1 MFRWLPS
8 FRLRRLWPLLLLA
21 AVSAGASAGIGH
33 FRAGTDRAR
42 AAEYTLLAVRADVF
56 AAEAGAGRDA
66 AGDGTGSRR
75 FLAELGV
82 ATAELRQLERSD
94 PATAASVG
102 SLLRGIEVYRRE
114 ALRRWAAARRG
125 QVELAART
133 GRRGVVPALTSLER
147 TSESAVRASDRRRAE
162 SEARAVLG
170 VRAIVFSVALVMLL
184 ALSLY
189 GRARRSAERSQL
201 EQELLRKQVAM
212 RGYEAEHDDLTGLL
226 NRRGFFSVLRRELGT
241 PEAQA
246 PAVLLLDLDGFKEV
260 NDTLG
265 HGAGDALLVE
275 IGARLRKVVGEG
287 DVLARVGGDEFAIV
301 ASGGEALEH
310 AQQIARRIDPAFG
323 LPFEIAGL
331 ALRIRASVG
340 IADGRG
346 QPLSAD
352 ELLRRADVAMYQA
365 KATQEN
371 VAVYATAED
380 PRSNERLRLVSELER
395 ALDGDE
401 LVVHYQPQAHLGDG
415 AISGV
420 EALVRWQHPQRGLL
434 SPAAFIPA
442 TERSGLIRRLT
453 LEVLGRAL
461 RQQAAWRAEGLDLP
475 VAVNLSIANLLDDD
489 LPEDVDALL
498 REHGTRPE
506 QLRLEITE
514 SYLVTDATRVHRN
527 LMQICRRGI
536 HLALD
541 DFGTGYSSLTHLRQ
555 LPIEELKIDRSFIRG
570 LGRDSQDAAI
580 VRAMVDLAH
589 SLELSVVAE
598 GVETRAVWNQLRDL
612 GCDRAQG
619 YHLASPLPAA
629 RLTGWLVDYMRA
641 PVYALRAG

>member
-1 MFRWLPS
+1 MLRLLPS
-8 FRLRRLWPLLLLA
+8 LRLRRLWPLLLLA

-42 AAEYTLLAVRADVF
+42 AAEYTLLVVRADVF
-56 AAEAGAGRDA
+56 AAEASAGRDA
-66 AGDGTGSRR
+66 SGGTESRR

-82 ATAELRQLERSD
+82 ATTKLRLLERSD
-94 PATAASVG
+94 PATAPSVG
-102 SLLRGIEVYRRE
+102 LLLTGIEVYRRE
-114 ALRRWAAARRG
+114 ALRRWAAARGG
-125 QVELAART
+125 QIELAATT
-133 GRRGVVPALTSLER
+133 GRRGVVPALTALQR
-147 TSESAVRASDRRRAE
+147 MSETAVRASDRRRAA
-162 SEARAVLG
+162 SEAAAVLG
-170 VRAIVFSVALVMLL
+170 VRVIVFSVALVMLI

-201 EQELLRKQVAM
+201 EQELLRKQVAV

-226 NRRGFFSVLRRELGT
+226 NRRGFFSVLRRKLET
-241 PEAQA
+241 HEAQA

-275 IGARLRKVVGEG
+275 IGARLRKVVREG

-301 ASGGEALEH
+301 AGGAEALER
-310 AQQIARRIDPAFG
+310 AQEIARRIDPAFQ

-340 IADGRG
+340 IADGRE

-371 VAVYATAED
+371 VAVYATGED
-380 PRSNERLRLVSELER
+380 PRSNERLRLASELER
-395 ALDGDE
+395 ALDGEE
-401 LVVHYQPQAHLGDG
+401 LVVHYQPKAHLEDG

-420 EALVRWQHPQRGLL
+420 EALVRWQHPQCGLL
-434 SPAAFIPA
+434 SPDAFIPA
-442 TERSGLIRRLT
+442 TERNGLIRRLT

-489 LPEDVDALL
+489 LPDDIDALL
-498 REHGTRPE
+498 EEHGAQPE
-506 QLRLEITE
+506 QLRFEITE

-536 HLALD
+536 QLALD

-555 LPIEELKIDRSFIRG
+555 LPIDELKIDRSFISR
-570 LGRDSQDAAI
+570 LGRDSQDDAI
-580 VRAMVDLAH
+580 VRAMIGLAH

-598 GVETRAVWNQLRDL
+598 GVEAEAVWSRLRDL
-612 GCDRAQG
+612 GCDQAQG
-619 YHLASPLPAA
+619 YHLAPPLPAS

-641 PVYALRAG
+641 PEYALRAG